1 MAGECTRYRIASP
14 IPVGPA
20 AARIDGTICRERA
33 IDCLLFIDG
42 DIRPLPFDDISEHV
56 GLTDRFI
63 WVELNTPDASRVAS
77 LGAELGLHALALED
91 AISTHQRSKLEEYD
105 THLFIATRTAQLW
118 ETRME
123 LGETHL
129 FVGKNYVVTIRHD
142 SGAGYQR
149 VVDRLKR
156 HPSGLTAGPPYALY
170 LVLDLIV
177 DQFHPVVDAMQD
189 RFHALE
195 SQLMHG
201 ERTGRHLLQRLYE
214 MKRDLIA
221 LRDAVEPMQDI
232 AQDLIRL
239 HPELCSKELRPYYRD
254 IHDHAIR
261 VSGTIDRLWKLT
273 GGRVHA
279 TDPTNAS
286 RTMLYDIDRRRWD
299 GELLRLFGVPASVL
313 PEVRGSTAEFGRTD
327 RAVFGAETPI
337 AGIAGD
343 QQAALFGQGC
353 FARGS
358 VQNTYG
364 TGCFLVANMGA
375 RRADSK
381 RGLVTTLACG
391 PRGEAVYAL
400 EGSVFIAG
408 AAVQWLRDALGI
420 IREAGETE
428 ALARSIESTGG
439 VYFVPAF
446 VGLGAPYWDM
456 AARGAI
462 VGLTRGA
469 GRAEIARAALESIAY
484 QTRDLVEAMR
494 ADAELR
500 IGELR
505 VDGGATVND
514 FLMQFQAD
522 VLGARSCGRGTWSR
536 RRWARRSW
544 RGSARA
550 SGASRR
556 CRRSIGSSRRGW
568 WRASGRRCT
577 RAGGRW

>member
-1 MAGECTRYRIASP
+1 MTGECTRYRIASP

-20 AARIDGTICRERA
+20 AARIGGTICQERA

-56 GLTDRFI
+56 GLTGRFI

-129 FVGKNYVVTIRHD
+129 FVGRNYVVAIRHD

-156 HPSGLTAGPPYALY
+156 HPAGLTAGPPYALY

-201 ERTGRHLLQRLYE
+201 DRTGRHLLQRLYE

-239 HPELCSKELRPYYRD
+239 HPELCSKELKPYYRD

-261 VSGTIDRLWKLT
+261 VSGTIDRL
-273 GGRVHA
+273 RAA
-279 TDPTNAS
+279 TNDAMQFHLAS
-286 RTMLYDIDRRRWD
+286 Q
-299 GELLRLFGVPASVL
+299 SVKQN
-313 PEVRGSTAEFGRTD
+313 E
-327 RAVFGAETPI
+327 
-337 AGIAGD
+337 
-343 QQAALFGQGC
+343 
-353 FARGS
+353 S
-358 VQNTYG
+358 VQKLAGWGALLALPTVVFSLYG
-364 TGCFLVANMGA
+364 MNFDYMPELKWPWAYPALLALTAGGMALLY
-375 RRADSK
+375 RRLKK
-381 RGLVTTLACG
+381 RGW
-391 PRGEAVYAL
+391 
-400 EGSVFIAG
+400 I
-408 AAVQWLRDALGI
+408 
-420 IREAGETE
+420 
-428 ALARSIESTGG
+428 
-439 VYFVPAF
+439 
-446 VGLGAPYWDM
+446 
-456 AARGAI
+456 
-462 VGLTRGA
+462 
-469 GRAEIARAALESIAY
+469 
-484 QTRDLVEAMR
+484 
-494 ADAELR
+494 
-500 IGELR
+500 
-505 VDGGATVND
+505 
-514 FLMQFQAD
+514 
-522 VLGARSCGRGTWSR
+522 
-536 RRWARRSW
+536 
-544 RGSARA
+544 
-550 SGASRR
+550 
-556 CRRSIGSSRRGW
+556 
-568 WRASGRRCT
+568 
-577 RAGGRW
+577 